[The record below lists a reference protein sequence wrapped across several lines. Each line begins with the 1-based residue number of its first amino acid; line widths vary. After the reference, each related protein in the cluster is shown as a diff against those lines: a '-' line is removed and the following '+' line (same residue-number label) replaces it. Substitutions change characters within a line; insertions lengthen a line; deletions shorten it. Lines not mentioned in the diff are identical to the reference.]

1 MTQLTEMQV
10 DYIQE
15 MFNTGLGDAAVELS
29 ELVNEEVLISVPKF
43 DLLTRDEL
51 IKQLGIAP
59 EAEVTTV
66 TVGLAGDL
74 GGNGMLIFPTG
85 RSLDLVRSIVGET
98 TSADGLTELEAE
110 VLTEVASIILNQI
123 ISTIASLLSVNVR
136 TELPVSDQETLKSAL
151 YRDAEA
157 ETVMFV
163 GMSFAVQELN
173 LRGDILFLQTNEM
186 VEKFIAEVA
195 RVLEELGF

>member
-1 MTQLTEMQV
+1 MQLTEMQV

-15 MFNTGLGDAAVELS
+15 MFNVGLGDAAVELS

-43 DLLTRDEL
+43 DLLTRETL
-51 IKQLGIAP
+51 IKQLGIPA

-66 TVGLAGDL
+66 TVGLEGDL

-85 RSLDLVRSIVGET
+85 RSLDLVRSVVGET
-98 TSADGLTELEAE
+98 ASSEGLTELEAE

-136 TELPVSDQETLKSAL
+136 TQLPASDQETLHNAL

-163 GMSFAVQELN
+163 GMSFSVQELN
-173 LRGDILFLQTNEM
+173 LHGDILFLQTNEM
-186 VEKFIAEVA
+186 VEKFIAEVS